1 MALFEMLIPGL
12 ISDTTDCELPMR
24 VRWKN
29 RVSQR
34 WRHGDEVATMHS
46 VGTSLSHA
54 PSYLPLY
61 RTATLM
67 VGLAYL
73 TLFDKA
79 AAAILFIG
87 NAKSKCV

>member
-1 MALFEMLIPGL
+1 
-12 ISDTTDCELPMR
+12 
-24 VRWKN
+24 
-29 RVSQR
+29 
-34 WRHGDEVATMHS
+34 MHS

-54 PSYLPLY
+54 PNYLPLH

-87 NAKSKCV
+87 NAKS